1 MVLEHITKERPQHLF
16 QIFYELWRQE
26 QLCDISL
33 QTNDGPPQLAHRL
46 ILAGSS
52 PYFKAMFTSN
62 MEEKTQTVVNIH
74 NISSK
79 ALSLLVSVKIFVISW
94 IYQFT
99 HVCFQVEYCYTSRI
113 VVDEHNVQ
121 ELLTAACILQMDGV
135 QEACCTFLKTHIDS
149 NNCLGFSAFADT
161 LSCRELVQ
169 AADEFAKKHY
179 LEVLNCEEFLD
190 LSFPQLSNLLQ
201 SDELY
206 VEGEEQ
212 VGYSLTQFIRH

>member
-1 MVLEHITKERPQHLF
+1 MVLEHVTKERPQHLF
-16 QIFYELWRQE
+16 KIFYDLWRQE

-62 MEEKTQTVVNIH
+62 MEEKTQTVVNIQ

-79 ALSLLVSVKIFVISW
+79 ALSLLVSVKYLLYKCMYV
-94 IYQFT
+94 YT
-99 HVCFQVEYCYTSRI
+99 CLLQVEYCYTSRI

-121 ELLTAACILQMDGV
+121 ELLTAACLLQMDGV
-135 QEACCTFLKTHIDS
+135 QEACCT
-149 NNCLGFSAFADT
+149 FADT

-212 VGYSLTQFIRH
+212 VWVLLTHFIMCYLILFLN